1 MPCRRRKAA
10 SRREKVHM
18 GTSDNPWDQVPIG
31 ARPPGWIEATEN
43 GWGAVAAWFAGVENL
58 VREPT
63 SFEGRS
69 IEVTCVG
76 PDGTE
81 RSRSDAFTAADMES
95 IDDDI
100 DSYLADAGVPLRPR
114 GFAWFIRSPLEVHG
128 DDEFWSAFTGAVY
141 EQLTAQAPTPR
152 EIAAAAAIVMD
163 EFYRR
168 S

>member
-1 MPCRRRKAA
+1 MA
-10 SRREKVHM
+10 
-18 GTSDNPWDQVPIG
+18 TNDNPWDQGPIG

-58 VREPT
+58 VREPR
-63 SFEGRS
+63 SFEGRT
-69 IEVTCVG
+69 IEVTWVG
-76 PDGTE
+76 PNGTE
-81 RSRSDAFTAADMES
+81 RSSSEAFTAADMES
-95 IDDDI
+95 VDDDI

-152 EIAAAAAIVMD
+152 EIAAAAASVMD
-163 EFYRR
+163 GFYQR
-168 S
+168 SSR